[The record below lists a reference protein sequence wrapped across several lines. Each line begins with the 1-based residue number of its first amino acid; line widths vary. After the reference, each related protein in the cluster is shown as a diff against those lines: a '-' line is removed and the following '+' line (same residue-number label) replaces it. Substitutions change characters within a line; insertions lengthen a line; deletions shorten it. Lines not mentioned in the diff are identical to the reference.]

1 LCIALIPADQG
12 KGAELFRVPVDGG
25 PAIQLVNE
33 PVMNPVWSPDGQ
45 FLVYAGVEVGTRFS
59 FKAATAD
66 GKPHRTPEITVPT
79 ENLIRDIRA
88 LKQMRTG
95 MISA

>member
-1 LCIALIPADQG
+1 
-12 KGAELFRVPVDGG
+12 
-25 PAIQLVNE
+25 
-33 PVMNPVWSPDGQ
+33 MNPVWSPDGQ

-88 LKQMRTG
+88 LKR
-95 MISA
+95 